1 MSTLQDSTVRFTI
14 RHPVGLFQ
22 SAAIRVI
29 SPRGASSGSYNRR
42 FPFHL
47 VKYNIRRKPLSVPPF
62 ELRYILS
69 TVGSHVGH

>member
-1 MSTLQDSTVRFTI
+1 MSTLQDSTVRYTI

-22 SAAIRVI
+22 SAALRAI
-29 SPRGASSGSYNRR
+29 SPRGASSGSITGD
-42 FPFHL
+42 PFHL